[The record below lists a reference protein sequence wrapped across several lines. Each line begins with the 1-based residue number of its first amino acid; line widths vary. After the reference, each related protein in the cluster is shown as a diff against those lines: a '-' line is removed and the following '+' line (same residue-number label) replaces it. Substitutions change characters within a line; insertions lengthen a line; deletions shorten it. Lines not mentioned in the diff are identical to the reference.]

1 MPKFRRSRALI
12 FGAALVLLIA
22 TFSVDYTVQRGDT
35 LGRIAK
41 QQGVSVSALAD
52 VNNLSNPNLIYPGQV
67 LKIPGAG
74 GSSGVTHVVASGD
87 TINRLAAR
95 YNASVSSIV
104 SANDLSNPDLIR
116 VGQKLLIPGGSGSG
130 GSNSVGTDISDRSG
144 QYHVVRRGETVEKIA
159 GQYKGVSANDIIR
172 ANGVVNGRIYAGAAL
187 YLSGLGHVAA
197 GSSGA
202 ASYKVRS
209 GDRLGDIAHA
219 HNVTISKL
227 ANANS
232 ISNPNLIRVGQ
243 VLSIPSGSKWVCP
256 VKGSSFMNDWGF
268 PRSGGTRYHEGNDL
282 FVSRGTPVKAP
293 VGGTVEFTTGTIG
306 GLQFRLMGNDGVVY
320 IGTHM
325 DKFGEKG
332 TVGAGDVIGYVGNS
346 GNAAGTSPHL
356 HFGMYYKGTVVNPY
370 PSLVKHGC

>member
-1 MPKFRRSRALI
+1 MPKFRRSRALV
-12 FGAALVLLIA
+12 FGAALMLLVA

-41 QQGVSVSALAD
+41 EQGVSVSALAD

-67 LKIPGAG
+67 LKIPAAG
-74 GSSGVTHVVASGD
+74 GSSGVTHVVARGD
-87 TINRLAAR
+87 TLNRLAAQ
-95 YNASVSSIV
+95 YNAPVSSIV
-104 SANDLSNPDLIR
+104 SANGLSNPDLIR

-130 GSNSVGTDISDRSG
+130 GSNSVGSDISDRSG
-144 QYHVVRRGETVEKIA
+144 KYHVVRRGETVERIA

-172 ANGVVNGRIYAGAAL
+172 ANGIVNGRIYAGAAL
-187 YLSGLGHVAA
+187 YLSGTGHVAA
-197 GSSGA
+197 GSAGA
-202 ASYKVRS
+202 VSYKVRS

-227 ANANS
+227 ASENN
-232 ISNPNLIRVGQ
+232 ISNPNLIRAGQ
-243 VLSIPSGSKWVCP
+243 VLSIPTGAAWVCP
-256 VKGSSFMNDWGF
+256 IKGSSFMNDWGF
-268 PRSGGTRYHEGNDL
+268 PRGGGTRYHEGNDL

-325 DKFGEKG
+325 DRFGEDG
-332 TVGAGDVIGYVGNS
+332 TVRAGEVIGYVGNS
-346 GNAAGTSPHL
+346 GNAAGTRPHL

-370 PSLVKHGC
+370 PTLVKHGC